1 MNIKRGEINLTV
13 LDPVVGREISKTR
26 PVVVVSNDKN
36 NEFSA
41 TVTILPLT
49 SRNLQKI
56 YPFELFLPKGAGNL
70 PKDSKVKA
78 DQIRTLDKSR
88 LLTLIGKLERE
99 EIIQIE
105 KAVKIHLELSWFSTK
120 IQPSPFIDHWILL
133 FLNTRLWQLSRVV
146 SRGHHSEREVKIQSH
161 NSKCQKSSF
170 PSDKLLISY
179 RHLPIPFAILT
190 MEVNNAIH
198 NSSNLWKRS
207 F

>member
-1 MNIKRGEINLTV
+1 MNIKRGEIYLTV

-56 YPFELFLPKGAGNL
+56 YPFELFLLKGAGSL

-105 KAVKIHLELSWFSTK
+105 KAMKIHL
-120 IQPSPFIDHWILL
+120 
-133 FLNTRLWQLSRVV
+133 
-146 SRGHHSEREVKIQSH
+146 G
-161 NSKCQKSSF
+161 
-170 PSDKLLISY
+170 
-179 RHLPIPFAILT
+179 LP
-190 MEVNNAIH
+190 
-198 NSSNLWKRS
+198 
-207 F
+207 